1 MKKRVVLDTNVLLD
15 NPEILNRN
23 GLDIVLPYVVLHELD
38 GLKRNSELSYPAR
51 QAIKIIRD
59 KFKAGTIKITDIPEN
74 AETNDEIIVNRAGIE
89 NCAIMTGDVGASVI
103 ALSKGI
109 DVFEETTKAYDEN
122 YIGYSYVVIP
132 SKVYY
137 RQLNN
142 VNEVQI
148 PEIEEYNKST
158 ENTDEIKEFQINE
171 YVICTPD
178 DESDNRRIFRK
189 LKDRFV
195 LIPEGKSVLRG
206 ISKDR
211 RRLDFGF
218 LHEEQICAFDAVFNT
233 DSPLAVI
240 QGRIGSGKSL
250 IATLA
255 AIARVDGSSKNRKYN
270 QILVTRPNVP
280 INNEYEIGFLP
291 GTANDK
297 LKAWLAG
304 FTTNLSFLFNHT
316 KADFEEDI
324 GGQVFNELFTP
335 VDIGSIQGSSFNND
349 ILIVDEAQLLDVN
362 TLNQIMSRVATGS
375 KLVLLL
381 DPKQTYGRNRGNEG
395 YKRLLPYMKGSKY
408 VSYVNLQHIQR
419 GELTKFVQNIFTGEK

>member
-1 MKKRVVLDTNVLLD
+1 MSSKKKVVLDTNVLLD
-15 NPEILNRN
+15 NPEILNRED
-23 GLDIVLPYVVLHELD
+23 LDIVLPYIVLHELD
-38 GLKRNSELSYPAR
+38 GLKRNPELSYPAR

-59 KFKAGTIKITDIPEN
+59 KFKEGTIKITDIPKN
-74 AETNDEIIVNRAGIE
+74 AETNDEIIVNRAGTE
-89 NCAIMTGDVGASVI
+89 NCALMTGDVGASVI

-109 DVFEETTKAYDEN
+109 DVVEENVKTYDEK
-122 YIGYSYVVIP
+122 YIGYSYASIP
-132 SKVYY
+132 EKVYY
-137 RQLNN
+137 KRLNN

-148 PEIEEYNKST
+148 PEIEEYTKKSY
-158 ENTDEIKEFQINE
+158 EVNE
-171 YVICTPD
+171 YVICKPND
-178 DESDNRRIFRK
+178 NSMNRRIFRK
-189 LKDRFV
+189 LEDKFV
-195 LIPEGKSVLRG
+195 LIPEGKALLRG
-206 ISKDR
+206 IAKDR
-211 RRLDFGF
+211 RRLDFSF

-233 DSPLAVI
+233 ETPLAVI
-240 QGRIGSGKSL
+240 QGFVGVGKNL
-250 IATLA
+250 IALLA
-255 AIARVDGSSKNRKYN
+255 AIARVDGATKHRKYN
-270 QILVTRPNVP
+270 KILVTRPNVP
-280 INNEYEIGFLP
+280 INKEYEIGFLP
-291 GTANDK
+291 GQSSEK

-362 TLNQIMSRVATGS
+362 TLNQIMSRVAVGS

-395 YKRLLPYMKGSKY
+395 YKRLLPYLKGSEY

-419 GELTKFVQNIFTGEK
+419 GELTKFVQEIFTGEK